1 MLLQTNFKKIILT
14 VAVIFLFGAGFLIVK
29 TLLGSRAA
37 ATETQPLEISFTQK
51 LEAAVS
57 GDIKVPIAVTRKPDK
72 VHFKVAGKSFYK
84 EYAAIEDDEI
94 HYHFIWPTFEFPDD
108 DYKVIAYAISGENIY
123 SKTYGTSAT
132 LVAKFT
138 PEEEPPPLIQPDNP
152 LNSAD
157 APLPAPIENEPQT
170 GVRLPKESDSI
181 ASKTAEEELQVN
193 IESESKTAEPE
204 PADPKPAPN
213 PRQAKIIFK
222 ENRESADAN
231 RRMEVILN
239 DAADKVTLILEGEI
253 TKKFEMAKGG
263 NSAFYS
269 AWPAEEFPEGQYKL
283 TAAIERGGAITYES
297 ADIVI
302 KKENGDGKKQDLENT
317 DKKEIDE
324 KTEAEEVAE
333 DILPECADKN
343 IKTAKECKEFMKLP
357 YECREKNLTKDGCDK
372 MMALP
377 FECREKNL
385 SEEECDKLMAMPFGC
400 KEKNIIEQAECER
413 YLYIESLPTDCK
425 NAGIL
430 THEECNNFLFL
441 KYLPPECLDAGAKNE
456 EECSKILNEKTE
468 KENTIAGVQETAP
481 PLDKECSK
489 NGITDKEECE
499 IYIKNKH
506 SQPECADAE
515 SKEEC
520 ERIMFALYGPGE
532 CRKADIK
539 NEQECKKF
547 LLNKFTATVKCENG
561 DEWECKTKIKEQLGT
576 IAAKSAKFGEIKEKT
591 AEFKG
596 KTVILEDLEKELTAS
611 KGILPL
617 QGKKSKF
624 KIIEAKEEARVDEN
638 GNLIAAAPIALLFDS
653 DEDGLADD
661 MEKRI
666 NTNPFDSDSDGD
678 GYPDGEEIKAGYN
691 PLGKGKE
698 KISIAPID
706 EAVLGNKPIGQPKT
720 EGERSAKLSV
730 GNIEN
735 ISEEQLGH
743 SSSPQEA
750 GYSGKARDKGYRI
763 SGKAEPNSVITIYL
777 YSDLPVVATAM
788 ADEYGNWQYELSE
801 SLIEG
806 EHEIYVAINDNTGKV
821 IEKSDPLNFFIKEA
835 KAISVKDFISTAKAA
850 SVAESEKQSEKML
863 SYYALSAV
871 FLIIF
876 GIIIFIIFLKQSKG

>member
-1 MLLQTNFKKIILT
+1 MGKIKYFFPHYGITKLRKAILT
-14 VAVIFLFGAGFLIVK
+14 VAAIFLFAAGFLIVK
-29 TLLGSRAA
+29 TLLGSRAGA
-37 ATETQPLEISFTQK
+37 AETY
-51 LEAAVS
+51 
-57 GDIKVPIAVTRKPDK
+57 D
-72 VHFKVAGKSFYK
+72 
-84 EYAAIEDDEI
+84 
-94 HYHFIWPTFEFPDD
+94 
-108 DYKVIAYAISGENIY
+108 
-123 SKTYGTSAT
+123 
-132 LVAKFT
+132 
-138 PEEEPPPLIQPDNP
+138 
-152 LNSAD
+152 AD
-157 APLPAPIENEPQT
+157 APLPAAIENEPQT

-193 IESESKTAEPE
+193 IESESKTAEPQQ
-204 PADPKPAPN
+204 PAHPQPVESPQ
-213 PRQAKIIFK
+213 QAKISFK

-253 TKKFEMAKGG
+253 TEKFEMAKGG
-263 NSAFYS
+263 NSTFYS

-283 TAAIERGGAITYES
+283 TAAVERNGAITYES

-357 YECREKNLTKDGCDK
+357 YECREKNLINEECDK
-372 MMALP
+372 LIAMP
-377 FECREKNL
+377 FECREKN
-385 SEEECDKLMAMPFGC
+385 
-400 KEKNIIEQAECER
+400 IIEQTACEE
-413 YLYIESLPTDCK
+413 YLYMDSLPPDCK
-425 NAGIL
+425 DAEIL
-430 THEECNNFLFL
+430 THEACNNFIFL
-441 KYLPPECLDAGAKNE
+441 KYLPLECFNAGAKNE

-468 KENTIAGVQETAP
+468 KENTIDGGQATEPA
-481 PLDKECSK
+481 LDKECLK

-499 IYIKNKH
+499 IYIKSKY
-506 SQPECADAE
+506 SQPAECADAE
-515 SKEEC
+515 SKEDC
-520 ERIMFALYGPGE
+520 DKILFALYGPEE
-532 CRKADIK
+532 CRKANIK
-539 NEQECKKF
+539 NEQECKNF
-547 LLNKFTATVKCENG
+547 LLNKFTATVKCENA
-561 DEWECKTKIKEQLGT
+561 DEWGCKTKIKEQLGT
-576 IAAKSAKFGEIKEKT
+576 IVAKSAKFSEIKEKT

-596 KTVILEDLEKELTAS
+596 KTVILEDLENKLVAS
-611 KGILPL
+611 KGIIPL
-617 QGKKSKF
+617 QGKTSKF
-624 KIIEAKEEARVDEN
+624 KIIKAKEESRIDEI
-638 GNLIAAAPIALLFDS
+638 GNFISTAPIALLFDS

-666 NTNPFDSDSDGD
+666 NTNPFNSDSDGD
-678 GYPDGEEIKAGYN
+678 GYPDREEIKAGHN
-691 PLGKGKE
+691 PLGKGDGE
-698 KISIAPID
+698 ISIAPID
-706 EAVLGNKPIGQPKT
+706 EAILGNKPLGQPKT
-720 EGERSAKLSV
+720 EGERSEKLSV

-735 ISEEQLGH
+735 ISEKSEEENKSSALQLGT

-750 GYSGKARDKGYRI
+750 AYSGNAQNKCYNI
-763 SGKAEPNSVITIYL
+763 YGKAEPNSVITIYV
-777 YSDLPVVATAM
+777 YSDLPIVATAIT
-788 ADEYGNWQYELSE
+788 DEYGNWQYELSE

-850 SVAESEKQSEKML
+850 NVAESEKQSEKML